1 MLFTFQNVSVECRFA
16 MTNLP
21 ASIEAYLVDAG
32 FSQTEILVLKRLLEG
47 EALTLRELAVKT
59 GKSTGVL
66 DQATKKLL
74 QRKIIV
80 REMVNDSPKIVL
92 KSLDAVTQWMKRD
105 MDQKLK
111 VMHSRARDF
120 ETFISSLKRETTRP
134 EIEYFEEESG
144 IQRAYLKLLTLGV
157 KEFLHYRPVTVRE
170 EEDPL
175 RVFRVQY
182 FRERHR
188 RGIFARVIAPDTPLG
203 RRYQSRDP
211 FEYRETVLVPEAT
224 VPVTFEKIIAKD
236 LIACFNHTEHRACI
250 LHYPELT
257 LSEREMF
264 ELLWRRAKEPP
275 TQAQTV
281 AVTLP
286 QHPEPTIAL
295 STRSLSSL
303 REFILSRK
311 SLVLF
316 AVCAVLAAGVTY
328 GLWRHNV
335 WLNTERI
342 RERAMAIAS
351 TGAMEFDVKDIDQL
365 HTAEDVKKPEF
376 QKIVKHLQ
384 LIRSQNENVKYVYI
398 YRPTGMK
405 NPAWEVVADANYGT
419 PDEDF
424 NGNGVIDESEQM
436 TIPGQKY
443 PYEDPNFQ
451 EVIKKP
457 TSIYI
462 EDEWG
467 KYYDAT
473 APIFDP
479 QGKAVA
485 VLGVDID
492 IQEVRELTAD
502 SFKIA
507 YYFLGFFFLFV
518 LIRLAAFNRSLFL
531 ELLAVLR
538 SRKVLFVLGICALVS
553 LGITYGMWRY
563 TYNLNLERE
572 RDRAISIV
580 STGAV
585 QFDARDLE
593 QLRTIDDIKKPEYAK
608 VIKKLNEIRS
618 QNERVAYAWIF
629 RPVAGKLGYWEY
641 VADADSL
648 DPFAKIDAN
657 YDGVIDEKD
666 ELQFPGFLYDEFDP
680 YFDEGRSGPFST
692 PDIHTDQYGTYFTTT
707 APIFDASGQSVAE
720 FGVDILIEEI
730 SLLTW
735 QSFSYFFLFFG
746 LFFLFIFIRLT
757 TLNRYLSGFL
767 K

>member
-120 ETFISSLKRETTRP
+120 ETFISSLKRETARP

-188 RGIFARVIAPDTPLG
+188 RGIFARVIAPDTTLG

-211 FEYRETVLVPEAT
+211 FEYRETALVPEKT
-224 VPVTFEKIIAKD
+224 VPITFEKIIAGN
-236 LIACFNHTEHRACI
+236 LIACFNHAENKACF
-250 LHYPELT
+250 LRYPELAA
-257 LSEREMF
+257 SEREMF

-328 GLWRHNV
+328 GLYRHNYN
-335 WLNTERI
+335 LNLQRV
-342 RERAMAIAS
+342 REKAMAIAS
-351 TGAMEFDVKDIDQL
+351 TASLQFDTSDLDQL
-365 HTAEDVKKPEF
+365 HTKADITKPVYRNVV
-376 QKIVKHLQ
+376 QKLQ
-384 LIRSQNENVKYVYI
+384 EIRNQNKGAIYMYI
-398 YRPTGMK
+398 LRPTQ
-405 NPAWEVVADANYGT
+405 NPKIYEFVADADSLD
-419 PDEDF
+419 PDAKMDL
-424 NGNGVIDESEQM
+424 NHDGVIDDKDHLSP
-436 TIPGQKY
+436 PGETYDVEASFSPEWLVDALERPYADPY
-443 PYEDPNFQ
+443 PAIDQ
-451 EVIKKP
+451 
-457 TSIYI
+457 
-462 EDEWG
+462 WG
-467 KYYDAT
+467 T
-473 APIFDP
+473 WISGSAPIRDVS
-479 QGKAVA
+479 GRAVA
-485 VLGVDID
+485 IIGVDY
-492 IQEVRELTAD
+492 EASEPLNLTKQ
-502 SFKIA
+502 SFSP
-507 YYFLGFFFLFV
+507 FLIFPGFFFLFV
-518 LIRLAAFNRSLFL
+518 LIRLAAFNRSLFFEIL
-531 ELLAVLR
+531 AGNSLSALLSLLKTEFMKEHASSSAVH
-538 SRKVLFVLGICALVS
+538 
-553 LGITYGMWRY
+553 GIT
-563 TYNLNLERE
+563 
-572 RDRAISIV
+572 I
-580 STGAV
+580 
-585 QFDARDLE
+585 
-593 QLRTIDDIKKPEYAK
+593 
-608 VIKKLNEIRS
+608 
-618 QNERVAYAWIF
+618 
-629 RPVAGKLGYWEY
+629 
-641 VADADSL
+641 
-648 DPFAKIDAN
+648 
-657 YDGVIDEKD
+657 
-666 ELQFPGFLYDEFDP
+666 
-680 YFDEGRSGPFST
+680 
-692 PDIHTDQYGTYFTTT
+692 
-707 APIFDASGQSVAE
+707 
-720 FGVDILIEEI
+720 
-730 SLLTW
+730 
-735 QSFSYFFLFFG
+735 
-746 LFFLFIFIRLT
+746 LFIL
-757 TLNRYLSGFL
+757 
-767 K
+767 